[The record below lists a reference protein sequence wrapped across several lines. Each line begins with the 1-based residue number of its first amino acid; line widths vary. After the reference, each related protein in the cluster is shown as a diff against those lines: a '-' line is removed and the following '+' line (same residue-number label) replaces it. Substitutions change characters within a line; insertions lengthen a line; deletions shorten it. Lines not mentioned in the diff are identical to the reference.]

1 MDIYFE
7 QGLSRNGIDES
18 YFDFLGLGKKRR
30 EKALDKIE
38 ESQLQDLE
46 SRFPD
51 RENFAEQQNYVK
63 QLNNERD
70 KLSQERSKAK
80 SKRTRENLDSRLRA
94 YNSFI
99 KDYQYTL
106 SKLKLEEEKE
116 AALQEQKQR
125 EIIVSPTPIVTS
137 QGGDIVLPKK
147 QVYVQETSMASI
159 ENQVSPLLA
168 KEDGLLPMGESTPSN
183 NENRRV
189 SRHKWRWVYVP
200 YTEFKGENLNHGM
213 DQSRHAVRTFR

>member
-63 QLNNERD
+63 QLNKERD

-183 NENRRV
+183 NETPTTT
-189 SRHKWRWVYVP
+189 KTKP
-200 YTEFKGENLNHGM
+200 NLMLYGGIAIAIVLGLFLIKKNN
-213 DQSRHAVRTFR
+213 

>member
-159 ENQVSPLLA
+159 ETQVSPLLA
-168 KEDGLLPMGESTPSN
+168 KEDGLLPMGESTTSN
-183 NENRRV
+183 NETPTTTQT
-189 SRHKWRWVYVP
+189 KP
-200 YTEFKGENLNHGM
+200 NLMLYGGIAIAIVLGLFLIKKNN
-213 DQSRHAVRTFR
+213 

>member
-7 QGLSRNGIDES
+7 QGLSRNGIDEA
-18 YFDFLGLGKKRR
+18 YFDFLGIGKKKR
-30 EKALDKIE
+30 EKAADAAE

-46 SRFPD
+46 NRFPD
-51 RENFAEQQNYVK
+51 RETFAEQQDYVK
-63 QLNNERD
+63 QLNSERD

-80 SKRTRENLDSRLRA
+80 SKKTKATLDSRLRA

-106 SKLKLEEEKE
+106 SKLKLEEERE
-116 AALQEQKQR
+116 AELQQQKQR

-183 NENRRV
+183 NETPTTT
-189 SRHKWRWVYVP
+189 STKP
-200 YTEFKGENLNHGM
+200 NLMLYGGIAIAIVLGLFLIKKNN
-213 DQSRHAVRTFR
+213 

>member
-183 NENRRV
+183 NETPTTT
-189 SRHKWRWVYVP
+189 KTKP
-200 YTEFKGENLNHGM
+200 NLMLYGGIAIAIVLGLFLIKKNN
-213 DQSRHAVRTFR
+213 

>member
-18 YFDFLGLGKKRR
+18 YFDFLGIGKKRR

-38 ESQLQDLE
+38 ELQLQDLE

-51 RENFAEQQNYVK
+51 RETFPEQQNYVK
-63 QLNNERD
+63 QLNFERD
-70 KLSQERSKAK
+70 KIAQDRSKAK
-80 SKRTRENLDSRLRA
+80 SKKTRENLDSRLRA

-116 AALQEQKQR
+116 AELQQQKQR

-137 QGGDIVLPKK
+137 QGGNIVLPQK
-147 QVYVQETSMASI
+147 QVYVQETSKAAI
-159 ENQVSPLLA
+159 ETQVSPLLA
-168 KEDGLLPMGESTPSN
+168 KEDGLLPTSESTPSN
-183 NENRRV
+183 NETPTTTQ
-189 SRHKWRWVYVP
+189 KKP
-200 YTEFKGENLNHGM
+200 NLMLYGGIAI
-213 DQSRHAVRTFR
+213 AVVLGLFLIKKNN

>member
-7 QGLSRNGIDES
+7 QDLSRNGIDES
-18 YFDFLGLGKKRR
+18 YFDFLGIGKKRR

-38 ESQLQDLE
+38 ELQLQDLE

-51 RENFAEQQNYVK
+51 RETFSEQQNYVK
-63 QLNNERD
+63 QLIFERD
-70 KLSQERSKAK
+70 KIAQDRSKAK
-80 SKRTRENLDSRLRA
+80 SKKTRENLDSRLRA

-106 SKLKLEEEKE
+106 SKLKIEEERE
-116 AALQEQKQR
+116 AAIQQKKQR

-147 QVYVQETSMASI
+147 QVFVQETSQDAI
-159 ENQVSPLLA
+159 ETQVSPLLA
-168 KEDGLLPMGESTPSN
+168 KEDGILPTSQTKET
-183 NENRRV
+183 
-189 SRHKWRWVYVP
+189 
-200 YTEFKGENLNHGM
+200 TNLNQPSAPTKKTNWMLYGGIGLAIVLGIFLI
-213 DQSRHAVRTFR
+213 RKNN

>member
-63 QLNNERD
+63 QLNKERD

-99 KDYQYTL
+99 NDYQYTL

-183 NENRRV
+183 NETPTTTQT
-189 SRHKWRWVYVP
+189 KP
-200 YTEFKGENLNHGM
+200 NLMLYGGIAIAIVLGLFLIKKNN
-213 DQSRHAVRTFR
+213 